1 MDVEIC
7 LFAQPWLLSR
17 SISKDSMKEEIPRV
31 REFRRESSSP
41 ADTEESGS
49 SEVEHSNIDGR
60 PTFQKA
66 CIATHFIVHGPSVF
80 MCLCLGVRGA
90 TWVQRSLLF

>member
-49 SEVEHSNIDGR
+49 SEVEHSNIDGKISKTLQCNTFYR
-60 PTFQKA
+60 PW
-66 CIATHFIVHGPSVF
+66 S
-80 MCLCLGVRGA
+80 
-90 TWVQRSLLF
+90 